1 MKFGETFFQT
11 KLLSRLS
18 HRVYRRLSSPVLL
31 RKLTNHNETGTHGK
45 YEFGNWSCF
54 RDRYWRRAG
63 QLSTVITVF
72 IQLHEKFLQFDWLRA
87 VVFKLNLKYLHL
99 KITKLLRVVV

>member
-45 YEFGNWSCF
+45 YEFGHLRKDKATGAVSGIVTGDALVSF
-54 RDRYWRRAG
+54 RPLL
-63 QLSTVITVF
+63 LSLYNYMRNF
-72 IQLHEKFLQFDWLRA
+72 C
-87 VVFKLNLKYLHL
+87 NLIGLEQWYLSL
-99 KITKLLRVVV
+99 I

>member
-31 RKLTNHNETGTHGK
+31 RKLTHNETGTHGK
-45 YEFGNWSCF
+45 YEFGHLRKDKATGAVSGIVTGDALVSF
-54 RDRYWRRAG
+54 RPLL
-63 QLSTVITVF
+63 LSLYNYMRNF
-72 IQLHEKFLQFDWLRA
+72 C
-87 VVFKLNLKYLHL
+87 NLIGLEQWYLSL
-99 KITKLLRVVV
+99 I